1 MSAARKNSM
10 VRLTTIV
17 QLVCVSLTVCGV
29 GVGYVWQLNQLDE
42 LEAERRALDTRFM
55 DLESESSELQ
65 KRLEQATSTA
75 KLQPMAERL
84 GLRQPLPRQ
93 IVRLPDPAAYG
104 NAPAPELNLA
114 RH

>member
-1 MSAARKNSM
+1 M

-17 QLVCVSLTVCGV
+17 QLVCVSLAVCGV

-42 LEAERRALDTRFM
+42 LETTRRELETRYM
-55 DLESESSELQ
+55 DLESESGELQ

-84 GLRQPLPRQ
+84 GLRQPLPGQ
-93 IVRLPDPAAYG
+93 IIRLPDPVAHG
-104 NAPAPELNLA
+104 SAPAPELNLA
-114 RH
+114 RQ